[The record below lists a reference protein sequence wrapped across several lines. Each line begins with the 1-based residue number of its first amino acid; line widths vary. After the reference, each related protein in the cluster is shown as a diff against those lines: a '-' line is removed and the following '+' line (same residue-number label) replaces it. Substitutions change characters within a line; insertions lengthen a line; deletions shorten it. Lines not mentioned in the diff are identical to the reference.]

1 THHTNSRPVPAFL
14 CPLQNESCSTE
25 LHTACISENGKKWI
39 CSENS
44 NVFDSVSPKQT
55 LWFTGAVT
63 SPSKSKAPKL
73 SDLANRVAAIIP
85 HKWKPV
91 AIQLELSKG
100 ERKAIE
106 KDEDECFDRFMA
118 VLEQWKQSASQP
130 HTWKTLIT
138 ALKSASVDEQCL
150 AEQLDRD
157 FC

>member
-1 THHTNSRPVPAFL
+1 MFFPFS
-14 CPLQNESCSTE
+14 S
-25 LHTACISENGKKWI
+25 
-39 CSENS
+39 
-44 NVFDSVSPKQT
+44 
-55 LWFTGAVT
+55 VT
-63 SPSKSKAPKL
+63 SPSKYKAPKL

-91 AIQLELSKG
+91 AIQLELSRG

-118 VLEQWKQSASQP
+118 VLEQWKQSAS
-130 HTWKTLIT
+130 HSYTWKTLIT

-150 AEQLDRD
+150 AKQLDRD